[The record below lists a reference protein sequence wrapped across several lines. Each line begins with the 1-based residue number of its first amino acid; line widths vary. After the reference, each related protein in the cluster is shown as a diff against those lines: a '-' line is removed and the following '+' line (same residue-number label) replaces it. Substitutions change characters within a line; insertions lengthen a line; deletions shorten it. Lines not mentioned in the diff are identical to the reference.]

1 MNLLGNGTLFIQI
14 LSRVW
19 DYIDSKIMLGHFFPF
34 VLTKLFLG
42 STGPGAVST
51 RKVLK
56 ASLHFT
62 DGKRTA
68 QRY

>member
-14 LSRVW
+14 LSQVW
-19 DYIDSKIMLGHFFPF
+19 DYTDTKIILGHFFPV

-42 STGPGAVST
+42 GTGPGTVST

-56 ASLHFT
+56 ASLHLT
-62 DGKRTA
+62 DGERTA
-68 QRY
+68 QRH